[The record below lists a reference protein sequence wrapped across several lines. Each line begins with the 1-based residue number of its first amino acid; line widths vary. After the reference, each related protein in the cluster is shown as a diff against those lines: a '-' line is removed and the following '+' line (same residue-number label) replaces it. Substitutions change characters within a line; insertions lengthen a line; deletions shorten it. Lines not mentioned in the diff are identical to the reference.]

1 VELVGV
7 GGVCGR
13 SSAVGA
19 LAAGDLLVLL
29 LVVALVLG
37 KVELVEDRCGVVGVV
52 EGGVLLRLPSE
63 LAHGERG
70 VGHLDGGEQPL
81 EGGRLED
88 WVIISRSYMPR
99 PSDLS
104 AGFSKMMVVL
114 ADELWAAMAM
124 LTTRSR
130 RRLVFL
136 SSFLWSDGIW
146 SSGRPSG
153 YSLVRRMGEAK
164 EAAMKV
170 AERVA

>member
-1 VELVGV
+1 
-7 GGVCGR
+7 
-13 SSAVGA
+13 
-19 LAAGDLLVLL
+19 
-29 LVVALVLG
+29 
-37 KVELVEDRCGVVGVV
+37 
-52 EGGVLLRLPSE
+52 
-63 LAHGERG
+63 
-70 VGHLDGGEQPL
+70 
-81 EGGRLED
+81 
-88 WVIISRSYMPR
+88 M
-99 PSDLS
+99 S

-170 AERVA
+170 AERVAWAMMLTAEETLGEARAMMAMTEEAMVEVMVVMVIWHGGLKHAEKDPSGCKKRDL

>member
-1 VELVGV
+1 
-7 GGVCGR
+7 
-13 SSAVGA
+13 
-19 LAAGDLLVLL
+19 
-29 LVVALVLG
+29 
-37 KVELVEDRCGVVGVV
+37 
-52 EGGVLLRLPSE
+52 
-63 LAHGERG
+63 
-70 VGHLDGGEQPL
+70 
-81 EGGRLED
+81 
-88 WVIISRSYMPR
+88 M
-99 PSDLS
+99 S

-130 RRLVFL
+130 SRLVFL

-170 AERVA
+170 AERVAWAMMLTAEETLGEARAMMAMTEEAMVEVMVVMVIWHGGLKHAEKDPSGCKKRDL

>member
-1 VELVGV
+1 
-7 GGVCGR
+7 
-13 SSAVGA
+13 
-19 LAAGDLLVLL
+19 
-29 LVVALVLG
+29 
-37 KVELVEDRCGVVGVV
+37 
-52 EGGVLLRLPSE
+52 
-63 LAHGERG
+63 
-70 VGHLDGGEQPL
+70 
-81 EGGRLED
+81 
-88 WVIISRSYMPR
+88 MPR
-99 PSDLS
+99 PSDMS

-170 AERVA
+170 AERVAVAMAEGVAAAEVACS

>member
-1 VELVGV
+1 M
-7 GGVCGR
+7 
-13 SSAVGA
+13 
-19 LAAGDLLVLL
+19 
-29 LVVALVLG
+29 
-37 KVELVEDRCGVVGVV
+37 
-52 EGGVLLRLPSE
+52 
-63 LAHGERG
+63 
-70 VGHLDGGEQPL
+70 
-81 EGGRLED
+81 
-88 WVIISRSYMPR
+88 IISRSYMPR
-99 PSDLS
+99 PSDMS

-130 RRLVFL
+130 SRLVFL